1 MIRRSILPGGVRVFT
16 EQIPG
21 MRSATLGAWVGVG
34 SRDETPEHAGSTH
47 FLEHLLFKGT
57 RNRSALDIAEEF
69 DRVGGESNA
78 MTGKEYTCYYARVID
93 QDLPM
98 AIDVILDMV
107 TSATFDPEDF
117 DTERGVILE
126 ELAMNDDDPADV
138 AHERFAE
145 SVLGGHPLGRPI
157 GGTPEIIRAVTR
169 DSMLAHYREHY
180 VPAGLI
186 ITAAGGVDHERVC
199 QLVTE
204 ALVAGGWD
212 LTRDAA
218 PLDRRDTLAP
228 VAATLTPRV
237 DIERDIEQTH
247 VIIGCEGLKATDER
261 RSALG
266 VFSAIL
272 GGGMSSRLFQEI
284 REKRGLAYTVYSFG
298 SPSAETGLFGMY
310 AGASASKADEVAAL
324 MAREFERMADG
335 VTESEL
341 ERAKGQIAGS
351 TVLRLEDSYSRM
363 SRLGKA
369 ELVFGELWSIG
380 EVLEQVRAVT
390 ADEVA
395 AIAAELASRPRVE
408 VRVGPG

>member
-1 MIRRSILPGGVRVFT
+1 
-16 EQIPG
+16 
-21 MRSATLGAWVGVG
+21 
-34 SRDETPEHAGSTH
+34 
-47 FLEHLLFKGT
+47 
-57 RNRSALDIAEEF
+57 
-69 DRVGGESNA
+69 
-78 MTGKEYTCYYARVID
+78 
-93 QDLPM
+93 
-98 AIDVILDMV
+98 
-107 TSATFDPEDF
+107 
-117 DTERGVILE
+117 
-126 ELAMNDDDPADV
+126 
-138 AHERFAE
+138 
-145 SVLGGHPLGRPI
+145 
-157 GGTPEIIRAVTR
+157 
-169 DSMLAHYREHY
+169 MLAHYREHY

-204 ALVAGGWD
+204 ALVAGGWG
-212 LTRDAA
+212 LTRADA
-218 PLDRRDTLAP
+218 PLGRRDTLAP

-298 SPSAETGLFGMY
+298 SPNAETGLFGMY
-310 AGASASKADEVAAL
+310 AGASATKADEVAAL
-324 MAREFERMADG
+324 MARELERMADG

-395 AIAAELASRPRVE
+395 AIAAALASRPRVE